1 MLQPLGSH
9 HLLLVVPRYTF
20 IKLFLLHLRPPSHS
34 MYIISFSRASR
45 TSAGLLTY
53 VVCVRASALACARA
67 QLHVW
72 VCFGRWEKGKGGGEV
87 TLLFQSFRMLIT
99 PAKPNNWCVRVHAHA
114 YRRWC
119 WKGSRSVRRTPC
131 WELGGTRGG
140 REEGVACNSATSDT
154 AAVTRESL
162 KALCVARRWE
172 SVKTGRLKKKTNISL
187 VCFFQTELIIQQRPP
202 LKNRSQDA
210 DAAAQQVFNLA
221 GRLSVGL

>member
-1 MLQPLGSH
+1 MSQVLQPLGSH

-72 VCFGRWEKGKGGGEV
+72 VCFGRWEKGRGGGEV

-119 WKGSRSVRRTPC
+119 WQASRSVRRTPC
-131 WELGGTRGG
+131 WELGGMRGG
-140 REEGVACNSATSDT
+140 GEEGVACNSATSDT

-162 KALCVARRWE
+162 KALGVARRWE
-172 SVKTGRLKKKTNISL
+172 SVRTGRLKKKQTSL
-187 VCFFQTELIIQQRPP
+187 SFVFFRP
-202 LKNRSQDA
+202 N
-210 DAAAQQVFNLA
+210 
-221 GRLSVGL
+221 